1 MSNLLIIYH
10 SQAGSTESLVQAV
23 KLGAERTEGVNI
35 VLKKAADVGENDL
48 MTAKVIVICS
58 PEYFGYMAGMIKDM
72 FDRTYEQVREKT
84 AGVPYCL
91 VIRAGNDGTGCLNSI
106 ERIIKGLG
114 WRKVQDPLISNGP
127 VTEEH
132 INGCAELGATL
143 SAGMDLGIY

>member
-10 SQAGSTESLVQAV
+10 SQAGSTESLARAV
-23 KLGAERTEGVNI
+23 MLGAERTKGVSV
-35 VLKKAADVGENDL
+35 VLKKSADVGEDDL
-48 MTAKVIVICS
+48 MDARVIVICS
-58 PEYFGYMAGMIKDM
+58 PEYFGYMAGMMKDM
-72 FDRTYEQVREKT
+72 FDRTYEQVREKS

-91 VIRAGNDGTGCLNSI
+91 VVRAGNDGTGCLNSM

-127 VTEEH
+127 VTDEH
-132 INGCAELGATL
+132 IDKCAEIGATL